1 MDWVKFDCT
10 QCDEGLNCFRPHRYW
25 KPILCLH
32 RTVENLTSYLREGT
46 SPPFPA
52 TTTTSTN
59 ETICPPPSPI
69 QSSHSI
75 LLFILTFF
83 IFLVFIAQAVQVG
96 ALLRRMVKNRIIQR
110 KLQKRMKT
118 LRSQAGR
125 QSMPMVVNF
134 GRTGDGQMFGQVGGR
149 QSSMSP
155 PVLPVNMGGVPPY
168 QGPQT
173 QQREVIYDV
182 PADGGG
188 HEHAEDD
195 EDDDSF

>member
-1 MDWVKFDCT
+1 
-10 QCDEGLNCFRPHRYW
+10 
-25 KPILCLH
+25 
-32 RTVENLTSYLREGT
+32 
-46 SPPFPA
+46 
-52 TTTTSTN
+52 
-59 ETICPPPSPI
+59 
-69 QSSHSI
+69 
-75 LLFILTFF
+75 
-83 IFLVFIAQAVQVG
+83 
-96 ALLRRMVKNRIIQR
+96 
-110 KLQKRMKT
+110 MKT

-155 PVLPVNMGGVPPY
+155 PVVPVNFGRRAAVPGTTKTNTFASIASISY
-168 QGPQT
+168 SHFFFEKGLQT

-182 PADGGG
+182 PTDGGG